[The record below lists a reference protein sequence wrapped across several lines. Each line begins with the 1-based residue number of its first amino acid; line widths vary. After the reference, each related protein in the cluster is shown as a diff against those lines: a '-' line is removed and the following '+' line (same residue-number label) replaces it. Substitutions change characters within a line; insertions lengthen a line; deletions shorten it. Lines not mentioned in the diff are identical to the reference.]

1 MSGVLQ
7 CGMHFIGMF
16 TMRDYLRVGARG
28 AEGGTLSGLL
38 ELLDEST
45 VTDSK
50 LLELSTFAQVDCGD
64 RAKVGQ
70 SKRLH
75 SLLKTELIPFVG
87 IGGGPPALFRVCSF
101 PSLQCGTTL
110 KSSNK

>member
-1 MSGVLQ
+1 MWNALHWDVY
-7 CGMHFIGMF
+7 C
-16 TMRDYLRVGARG
+16 
-28 AEGGTLSGLL
+28 EGLSENWAKRCRLWDTEDWRAL
-38 ELLDEST
+38 ELLDGIT
-45 VTDSK
+45 ITDSK